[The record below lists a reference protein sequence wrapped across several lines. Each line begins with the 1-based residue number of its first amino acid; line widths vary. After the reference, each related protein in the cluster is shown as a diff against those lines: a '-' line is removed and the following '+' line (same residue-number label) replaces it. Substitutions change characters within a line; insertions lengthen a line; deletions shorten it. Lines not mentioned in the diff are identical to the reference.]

1 MKKILA
7 IAILCHV
14 TLLTATYYDSTE
26 VFETQLAQV
35 KNPAMLEHIPTVK
48 RFLTDGA
55 MRYSLQIQI
64 ADMRFHPCP
73 VSDRPFFYRITIPAT
88 TDSPEHYFYA
98 LFSLHTFPVELVMQQ
113 RTLKRFID
121 SCDFVVGEISGERG
135 ENLSKEIFAKHGLLM
150 DDDARQQFID
160 AEKTSIKN
168 ALPDFPDSTC
178 ETVLSKQVEWLNNW
192 YFQLPAFLRARL
204 ESNKDLLVDKDL
216 LRSLHPALI
225 IDKINRELS
234 TDEKVDRQ
242 AQQFGMDNAVEKS
255 CKYTGKKYLGLETQ
269 RDRMDTGRL
278 EELKEDVQYFMDSS
292 EAPIQMLRNEVGQM
306 PKDASELPSEKGSPQ
321 RPYWATYDTSFDS
334 VKKIRESMTRDYFF
348 GKCPNGAPSDS
359 VLKRNSIWKP
369 KINDIILKQLKP
381 WLLMVGLKHAV
392 GDSGLL
398 QWFKTEGFSIERFSN
413 YPNGDSE
420 WSDANL
426 NLNSKFALCSSNST
440 TFRAAASFALAL
452 SFTKRCFSSL
462 FLCSATLISSNIA
475 SSLFA
480 PADAAITADVIP
492 KATHYCPE

>member
-98 LFSLHTFPVELVMQQ
+98 LFSLHTFSVELVMQQ
-113 RTLKRFID
+113 RTLKGFMD
-121 SCDFVVGEISGERG
+121 DCDFVVGEIDGERD
-135 ENLSKEIFAKHGLLM
+135 ENLPREVFAKHGLLM
-150 DDDARQQFID
+150 DDDARQQFIN
-160 AEKTSIKN
+160 AEKTSIKS
-168 ALPDFPDSTC
+168 ALPDCPDLLL
-178 ETVLSKQVEWLNNW
+178 ETVLSKQIEWLDNW
-192 YFQLPAFLRARL
+192 YYQLPTPLRERL
-204 ESNKDLLVDKDL
+204 ESNKDLLVDTDL

-225 IDKINRELS
+225 IDKITKELS
-234 TDEKVDRQ
+234 PDEKVDRQ
-242 AQQFGMDNAVEKS
+242 AQEFGMDNAVEKL
-255 CKYTGKKYLGLETQ
+255 CKYMGKKYLGLETQ
-269 RDRMDTGRL
+269 RDRVDTGRL

-321 RPYWATYDTSFDS
+321 RPYWATYDTSFDA
-334 VKKIRESMTRDYFF
+334 VKKTRESMTRDYFF
-348 GKCPNGAPSDS
+348 GKCPNVALSKS
-359 VLKRNSIWKP
+359 VVKRNSIWKP
-369 KINDIILKQLKP
+369 KISDIILKERNP
-381 WLLMVGLKHAV
+381 WLLMVGIEHAV
-392 GDSGLL
+392 GDEGLL
-398 QWFKTEGFSIERFSN
+398 QWFRTEGFGIERLSN
-413 YPNGDSE
+413 
-420 WSDANL
+420 
-426 NLNSKFALCSSNST
+426 
-440 TFRAAASFALAL
+440 
-452 SFTKRCFSSL
+452 
-462 FLCSATLISSNIA
+462 
-475 SSLFA
+475 
-480 PADAAITADVIP
+480 
-492 KATHYCPE
+492 